1 MIVCFDEEGG
11 AGRFQLRAA
20 GVCVRPSDGKVLL
33 HRTVRD
39 NFWSLPGGRCDFH
52 EAAPATLA
60 REMRE
65 EIGVEGRVEVGG
77 LLFVAETFYTYLGVR
92 FHEVGLYFRMAFP
105 EDPWVYERSE
115 PFDGHEPNIR
125 LIYAWVEPRDGL
137 EGRALFP
144 TFLPEALANPS
155 DHARHFVHVEPDG
168 VPGDPLP
175 Y

>member
-1 MIVCFDEEGG
+1 MISFDEEGG
-11 AGRFQLRAA
+11 DGRFNLRAA

-60 REMRE
+60 REMAE
-65 EIGVEGRVEVGG
+65 EIGVTGRVEVGR
-77 LLFVAETFYTYLGVR
+77 LLFVAETFYSYLGRR
-92 FHEVGLYFRMAFP
+92 FHEVGLYFLMSFP
-105 EDPWVYERSE
+105 EDPWVYEQAT
-115 PFDGHEPNIR
+115 PFDGHEPSIR
-125 LIYAWVEPRDGL
+125 LIFAWMDPLEGL

-144 TFLPEALANPS
+144 TFLPAALADLPG
-155 DHARHFVHVEPDG
+155 APRHIVHVERAG